1 MKPHIEIVGCLLI
14 LLGLLH
20 VTFPSHFKWRETLA
34 SVPRVSR
41 EIMYVHTFF
50 IALTVFLMGLLC
62 ITSAEEIVDTPLGK
76 KLAIGLAVFW
86 TIRLLIQFF
95 GYSKE
100 LWQGKRFETIMHICF
115 SFLWLYLSAVFWTI
129 ALIVT

>member
-1 MKPHIEIVGCLLI
+1 MKPHIEIVGYLLI

-20 VTFPSHFKWRETLA
+20 ITFPRHFKWNETLK
-34 SVPRVSR
+34 SIPLVSR

-50 IALTVFLMGLLC
+50 IALIVLLMGLLC
-62 ITSAEEIVDTPLGK
+62 ITSAEEIVNTPLGK
-76 KLAIGLAVFW
+76 KLAVGLAVFW

-100 LWQGKRFETIMHICF
+100 LWQGKRFETTVHICF
-115 SFLWLYLSAVFWTI
+115 SFLWLYISAVFWAI
-129 ALIVT
+129 AVIVT

>member
-1 MKPHIEIVGCLLI
+1 MKPHVEVVGYLLI

-20 VTFPSHFKWRETLA
+20 VTFPRYFKWRETLA
-34 SVPRVSR
+34 SVPRISR

-62 ITSAEEIVDTPLGK
+62 ITSTEEIVNASLGK

-86 TIRLLIQFF
+86 TIRLIVQFF

-100 LWQGKRFETIMHICF
+100 LWKGKRFETIVHICF
-115 SFLWLYLSAVFWTI
+115 SFLWFYISTVFWAV
-129 ALIVT
+129 ALL